1 MWRRTAQGL
10 ISLLL
15 TATVSGADPVK
26 KTRKTVQTPQGTI
39 EWKEWEGAK
48 GSGVAAV
55 LRDLS
60 REERASLQ
68 RDADRAS
75 DFISEYVPKH
85 KRQNDLLE
93 DLDAAF
99 TAWTSSPLASR
110 RSVEDVVRVTG
121 SAYGHYCVQNLGF
134 RWAVVRDEHGT
145 ATALVR
151 DQPPTRVFPFTSIQ
165 YRIEDRKTDFL
176 VAMYVALTH
185 TVDKAIK

>member
-10 ISLLL
+10 ITLLL
-15 TATVSGADPVK
+15 MVTFADGDPVK
-26 KTRKTVQTPQGTI
+26 KSRKVVETPQGTI
-39 EWKEWEGAK
+39 EWREWEGAK
-48 GSGVAAV
+48 GSGVATV

-60 REERASLQ
+60 QEGRASLK
-68 RDADRAS
+68 RDVDRAQ
-75 DFISEYVPKH
+75 DFISKYVSQH

-99 TAWTSSPLASR
+99 TAWTSSPSASR
-110 RSVEDVVRVTG
+110 QAAEDVVRVCG
-121 SAYGHYCVQNLGF
+121 AAYGDYCVGKLGF

-165 YRIEDRKTDFL
+165 YRIEDRKTDFF

-185 TVDKAIK
+185 TVAKASK